1 MKLSSNLITAILT
14 IALGVLLAVFKE
26 GIIGIAMT
34 VLGVGLIIWAII
46 DLIDKKME
54 PAIIKAVAGVAVI
67 LLGWLVASIVL
78 FVFAGLLLIYAIYKI
93 YLLIKAKKKK
103 WDLFV
108 QPVLY
113 AIAAVLFLLNGYGWA
128 FIAAGIVLIV
138 QGALALVAC
147 FSK

>member
-78 FVFAGLLLIYAIYKI
+78 FVFAGLLLIYI
-93 YLLIKAKKKK
+93 
-103 WDLFV
+103 
-108 QPVLY
+108 QP
-113 AIAAVLFLLNGYGWA
+113 
-128 FIAAGIVLIV
+128 
-138 QGALALVAC
+138 
-147 FSK
+147 

>member
-46 DLIDKKME
+46 DFLDKKME

-78 FVFAGLLLIYAIYKI
+78 FVFAGLLLIYAIYQI

-113 AIAAVLFLLNGYGWA
+113 AIAAVLFLFNGYGWA
-128 FIAAGIVLIV
+128 FIAAGVVLIV

-147 FSK
+147 IKK

>member
-46 DLIDKKME
+46 DFLDKKME
-54 PAIIKAVAGVAVI
+54 TAIIKAVAGVAVI

-78 FVFAGLLLIYAIYKI
+78 FVFAGLLLIYAIYQI
-93 YLLIKAKKKK
+93 YLLLKAKKKK

-113 AIAAVLFLLNGYGWA
+113 AIAAVLFLFNGYGWA

-138 QGALALVAC
+138 QGVLALVAC